1 MEISDAKI
9 LRMELKYCERCGG
22 LWVRPLVSGEVYC
35 SQCVAQ
41 VLDLPIGRPKL
52 KARSFTNGF
61 EIKGQY
67 EEWAE
72 LCDERITL

>member
-1 MEISDAKI
+1 M
-9 LRMELKYCERCGG
+9 
-22 LWVRPLVSGEVYC
+22 RPLVSGEAYC
-35 SQCVAQ
+35 SQAASRQ
-41 VLDLPIGRPKL
+41 VLDLPVGRPKL